1 MEQKVMTAR
10 GHKIFLQ
17 PLNFEVYWKNTA
29 DSIFPLSKYIT
40 HDHKQ
45 NKYYIQI
52 LALPAY

>member
-1 MEQKVMTAR
+1 MEQKVMTTR
-10 GHKIFLQ
+10 GYKIFLQ
-17 PLNFEVYWKNTA
+17 PLNFEVYWKNNA